1 MCSAKRGVCVS
12 GLILGTRTP
21 FFCFGG
27 SKTPYTDSNPP
38 TVSKNWTPEEQH
50 KCVAAANAVLSSGGT
65 EQESIFSCIHAAGKS
80 KAAIEL
86 LNMAEDTDWQYDEVI
101 AGEPDGYLEKF
112 NALVLGLGYFTK
124 DQVDSLVKTARGY
137 AGGKSKGK
145 NHVQSLEFDD
155 FAPPKVRGLSD
166 ASLILAHK
174 RLHDSFASAEADKT
188 PIGAAHGHV
197 SGEMK
202 RRNMR
207 HFRRDE
213 LDGGNDAKSSNA

>member
-1 MCSAKRGVCVS
+1 M
-12 GLILGTRTP
+12 
-21 FFCFGG
+21 
-27 SKTPYTDSNPP
+27 PYSYPDNIP
-38 TVSKNWTPEEQH
+38 TIAKNWTIDEQ
-50 KCVAAANAVLSSGGT
+50 KRCTAAAQAVLEEGKPDAEASA
-65 EQESIFSCIHAAGKS
+65 IFACIAAAGKS

-101 AGEPDGYLEKF
+101 AGEPDGYLDKF
-112 NALVLGLGYFTK
+112 KALVLGLGYFTK

-155 FAPPKVRGLSD
+155 FVPPKVRGLSD
-166 ASLILAHK
+166 SSLILAHK
-174 RLHDSFASAEADKT
+174 RLHDSFASAEGDKS
-188 PIGAAHGHV
+188 PIDAAHGHV

-213 LDGGNDAKSSNA
+213 LDGNNASIATS